1 MSMAAG
7 SSPRLPRGSIERRLF
22 VDAPPDVV
30 WTALH
35 DPASPTWRDVRLH
48 LDPAGPDWPAAG
60 ARRHARFRVGPVV
73 VGTTLES
80 LEARPAR
87 RFRVGIDGRGI
98 CGERRWELT
107 PASGGT
113 RVAGSVHLEGRS
125 RMGRVFLRLDRGRI
139 GPRLEAE
146 LAALKEK
153 AEAAAG
159 RREAKGGSV
168 GSPPGPPTLR

>member
-1 MSMAAG
+1 MSVTAG
-7 SSPRLPRGSIERRLF
+7 PSPRLPRGAVERRLF

-30 WTALH
+30 WAALH
-35 DPASPTWRDVRLH
+35 DPSCPTWRDVRLH

-60 ARRHARFRVGPVV
+60 ARRHARFRMGPIV
-73 VGTTLES
+73 VGITLES

-107 PASGGT
+107 PAAGGT
-113 RVAGSVHLEGRS
+113 RVAGSVRLEGCS
-125 RMGRVFLRLDRGRI
+125 RVGRVFLRLDRAGI

-146 LAALKEK
+146 LAALKER

-159 RREAKGGSV
+159 RPTS
-168 GSPPGPPTLR
+168 PTLQRRDAEPHGA